1 MKTTK
6 KLIVTG
12 ALALLLTA
20 GIASPAQAVKATSVA
35 TGGASGGAQTDA
47 AMACS
52 LLPWLPWCW

>member
-20 GIASPAQAVKATSVA
+20 GFTSPAQAAKV
-35 TGGASGGAQTDA
+35 GGVASGGAQTQS